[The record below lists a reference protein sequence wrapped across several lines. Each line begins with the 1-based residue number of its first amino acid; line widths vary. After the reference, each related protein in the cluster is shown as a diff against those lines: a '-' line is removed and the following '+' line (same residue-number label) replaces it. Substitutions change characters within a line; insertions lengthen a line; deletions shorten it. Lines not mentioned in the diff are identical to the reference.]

1 MYAANDNERLK
12 HALLLLLLPPIA
24 ALRYAAPV
32 TWALLSLYHILA
44 LPWYGA
50 IFAVVLL
57 DPILA
62 GIWPLTWAW
71 FFLH

>member
-1 MYAANDNERLK
+1 MGT
-12 HALLLLLLPPIA
+12 LLTLLFIRA
-24 ALRYAAPV
+24 TQYIAPV

-50 IFAVVLL
+50 LFAVVFL
-57 DPILA
+57 DPMLA
-62 GIWPLTWAW
+62 AFWPFTWAW